1 MGSIGDEMVLG
12 VAVQKAAWESGA
24 ARGLTGGLQTEED
37 RRNNERGEELVEGV
51 RLMYDC
57 EASRTHHLLKH
68 CLTDGQRLTALE
80 QFGTNDVKEAA
91 RDISKMGQ
99 RELQNKF
106 KLVYGNT
113 THSNNNDWLRRK
125 LYEAIG
131 AAPVKVP
138 SKPRVKKSTVKPKK
152 QRGAEATM
160 VESPMRLERITRR
173 SARMLHGHPDTFA
186 RYRRGVMSLP
196 SSPTGRSVID
206 IHRYM
211 ANDVTTSAS
220 DDDVGPRLLGEAMI
234 YHSPSM
240 ESGSNS
246 DFGAGQDGLY
256 EPFSLFEGP
265 TSLPLMLSDDTAEM
279 ELLNAYPKKVST
291 PEAMN
296 NNLTVGSIQEIPER
310 MPVGADDDDI
320 LLLPVDLS
328 AYNTSEG
335 LI

>member
-1 MGSIGDEMVLG
+1 MI
-12 VAVQKAAWESGA
+12 
-24 ARGLTGGLQTEED
+24 
-37 RRNNERGEELVEGV
+37 
-51 RLMYDC
+51 
-57 EASRTHHLLKH
+57 
-68 CLTDGQRLTALE
+68 
-80 QFGTNDVKEAA
+80 
-91 RDISKMGQ
+91 
-99 RELQNKF
+99 
-106 KLVYGNT
+106 
-113 THSNNNDWLRRK
+113 
-125 LYEAIG
+125 
-131 AAPVKVP
+131 
-138 SKPRVKKSTVKPKK
+138 
-152 QRGAEATM
+152 
-160 VESPMRLERITRR
+160 
-173 SARMLHGHPDTFA
+173 
-186 RYRRGVMSLP
+186 
-196 SSPTGRSVID
+196 SPTGRSVIVSQ
-206 IHRYM
+206 RYM